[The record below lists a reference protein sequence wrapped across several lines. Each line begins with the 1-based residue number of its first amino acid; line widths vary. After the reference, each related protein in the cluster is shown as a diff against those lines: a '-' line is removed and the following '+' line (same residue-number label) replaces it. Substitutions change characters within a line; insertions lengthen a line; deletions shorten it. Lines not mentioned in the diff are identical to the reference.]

1 MFPIQIR
8 LLAPHRLVGESF
20 IAYKARRREVGKVI
34 EEYLRGAMFAVS
46 ARVTQLPVAG
56 ENEKID
62 EAIRQGQF
70 RRVMPV
76 VTRAG
81 THFRVAVTKGE
92 TWRKPK

>member
-1 MFPIQIR
+1 MIPTR
-8 LLAPHRLVGESF
+8 LMAPHRLPGESF
-20 IAYKARRREVGKVI
+20 VAYKARRREVGKII
-34 EEYLRGAMFAVS
+34 EEYLRGAMFVTS
-46 ARVTQLPVAG
+46 ARVIQLPAVC

-70 RRVMPV
+70 RRAMPV

-81 THFRVAVTKGE
+81 TDYRVAVTKGE